1 MINVFQF
8 SNLKPKKQDQ
18 STEIDINQKNIDK
31 IYQEYSLKR
40 NNFNPKDKSP
50 NKFVKKLQIRMKMY
64 YEELR

>member
-1 MINVFQF
+1 MINVCKF
-8 SNLKPKKQDQ
+8 SNLKPKKQK
-18 STEIDINQKNIDK
+18 INIKQQIMDK

-40 NNFNPKDKSP
+40 SNFNPTDKSP

>member
-1 MINVFQF
+1 MINVLQF
-8 SNLKPKKQDQ
+8 SNLNLKRDQ
-18 STEIDINQKNIDK
+18 SLKIDINQKNIDK

-40 NNFNPKDKSP
+40 NNFNPTDKSP